1 MAPFSECNVYVNYA
15 STIIIIV
22 LCVLYVV
29 DEADVHVS
37 LSGQERNTDTISHR
51 THFRSDGCIRQYRD
65 NETTRGRREGGL
77 IRTKHVGSM
86 DVFN

>member
-1 MAPFSECNVYVNYA
+1 MNCASLPDRDHCNNVCSA
-15 STIIIIV
+15 
-22 LCVLYVV
+22 VV

-37 LSGQERNTDTISHR
+37 LSGQERNAGTISHR
-51 THFRSDGCIRQYRD
+51 THLRSDGCIRQYRA
-65 NETTRGRREGGL
+65 NETTRGRRAGGL